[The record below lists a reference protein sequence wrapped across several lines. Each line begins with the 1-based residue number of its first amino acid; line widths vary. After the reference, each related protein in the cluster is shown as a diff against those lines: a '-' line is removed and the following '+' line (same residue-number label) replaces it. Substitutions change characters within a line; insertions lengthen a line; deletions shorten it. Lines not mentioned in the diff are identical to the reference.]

1 MVRRTL
7 SLALSLALAGSVVWG
22 ATPALAGKGLDTMQK
37 WWNSPHMV
45 EVLKLTPAEKE
56 RLGQLFREFR
66 RSRIEYRS
74 KVKKAYLEIEAA
86 FEKEPLDEALA
97 GKAFQEVEQA
107 KLASRK
113 TLHAFMLE
121 VRRLLGHQRYLRLKE
136 LYMEYRAKARKSGS
150 KKESPRR

>member
-7 SLALSLALAGSVVWG
+7 SLAFGLALAGSVMWG
-22 ATPALAGKGLDTMQK
+22 AVPALASRGLDSMQK

-56 RLGQLFREFR
+56 RLGQLFMEFR

-86 FEKEPLDEALA
+86 FEKEPLDEARA
-97 GKAFQEVEQA
+97 NKAFQEVEQA

-113 TLHAFMLE
+113 ALHAFMLE
-121 VRRLLGHQRYLRLKE
+121 ARRLLGSQRYLRLKE
-136 LYMEYRAKARKSGS
+136 LYMEYRAKSRNSGS
-150 KKESPRR
+150 RK